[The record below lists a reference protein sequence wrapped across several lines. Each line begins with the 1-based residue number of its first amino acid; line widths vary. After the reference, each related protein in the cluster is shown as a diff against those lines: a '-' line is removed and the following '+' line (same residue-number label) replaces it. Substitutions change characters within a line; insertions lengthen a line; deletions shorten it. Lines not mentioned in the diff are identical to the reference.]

1 MIFYSMEHGIGNYWL
16 LEEPGKSGKS
26 NSPGPSQALL
36 FEHYSLLDKR
46 NSLPPPFDLDTAPS
60 NRGYIPWPIS
70 LSSLLRLF
78 YYYSSE
84 KKAKV

>member
-1 MIFYSMEHGIGNYWL
+1 MIFYIILHGIGNYWL
-16 LEEPGKSGKS
+16 LEEPGKSGKP
-26 NSPGPSQALL
+26 NSPGPSQALFSL
-36 FEHYSLLDKR
+36 HSLLDKH
-46 NSLPPPFDLDTAPS
+46 NSIPLPFDLDTAPS

-84 KKAKV
+84 VKAKV